1 MCSFPSKKFFFLLV
15 MFSKTG
21 TVYSR
26 HLFLPVHCRISYSII
41 DLFRQLHHLTEKM
54 PSFQWPMSS
63 VFPQCNRDCY
73 HFHISAG
80 DSTFSLSHACDEFF
94 KHLSLNLVT
103 WCKMGHLSYVP
114 QTVFDI
120 ADPCSTR
127 PDACLL
133 HKQVLWSS
141 VDRHATSNS
150 NPSFLSFF
158 LPLAYSRRSASLYI
172 LDIRVDWW

>member
-1 MCSFPSKKFFFLLV
+1 MCSFPSKTFFFLLV

-26 HLFLPVHCRISYSII
+26 HLFLPVHCRISYSIT

-54 PSFQWPMSS
+54 SSFQWPMSS
-63 VFPQCNRDCY
+63 VFPKCNRDCY

-80 DSTFSLSHACDEFF
+80 DSTFSLSHACDEYF
-94 KHLSLNLVT
+94 KHLPLNLVT
-103 WCKMGHLSYVP
+103 WCKMWHLSYVP

-127 PDACLL
+127 PDACL
-133 HKQVLWSS
+133 K
-141 VDRHATSNS
+141 RICYTSKYFEAQLIDMPPRTRILLFYHS
-150 NPSFLSFF
+150 FCPSLTAGVQHPCISW
-158 LPLAYSRRSASLYI
+158 I
-172 LDIRVDWW
+172 